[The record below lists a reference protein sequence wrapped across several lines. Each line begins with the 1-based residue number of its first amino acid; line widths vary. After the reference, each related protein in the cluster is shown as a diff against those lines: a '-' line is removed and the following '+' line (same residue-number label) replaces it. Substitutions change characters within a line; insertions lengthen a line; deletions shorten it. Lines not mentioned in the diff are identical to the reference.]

1 MAEKRELTVSVSV
14 DGGDWPSEA
23 ELQEFA
29 ERAVGAAAALAPAF
43 AAILRGNDAENARE
57 VSILFT
63 DDTGIRRLNAA
74 WRGKDEPTNVLSF
87 PQGRAGPLLGDIILA
102 AETVRSEAALA
113 AKPLEDHIAHLVVH
127 GFLHLLGYDHE
138 DDAEA
143 GKMEELERAALKRLG
158 IPNPYAR
165 PEDQ

>member
-1 MAEKRELTVSVSV
+1 LVAVSVE
-14 DGGDWPSEA
+14 GGDWPPKK
-23 ELQEFA
+23 ELRRLSS
-29 ERAVGAAAALAPAF
+29 RAVDAACAVITTSASLPP
-43 AAILRGNDAENARE
+43 RGGTENAEMSIFFTNDAA
-57 VSILFT
+57 V
-63 DDTGIRRLNAA
+63 RRLNRE
-74 WRGKDEPTNVLSF
+74 WRQRDKPTNVLSF
-87 PQGRAGPLLGDIILA
+87 SQPSGPLLGDVVLA
-102 AETVRSEAALA
+102 AETVRREAALA
-113 AKPLEDHIAHLVVH
+113 GKPLEDHIAHLVVH